1 MADRFP
7 LILNTSTNQIQE
19 IASGDNLDL
28 TGTGINNAGVI
39 TATTFIGNLTGNVT
53 GNVTGNI
60 NGNLT
65 GTLQTAAQPNI
76 TSLGTLSSL
85 NVTGNATIGGVLTYE
100 DVTSVDSVGIITARA
115 GVHCST
121 DGAGNGIKVG
131 AGSDFELFHNGTNS
145 YIDNNTGDLYL
156 QTTGS
161 GDDIFI
167 ESADDFFIKVNG
179 SDIAMQAY
187 GGAYVELRNNNEAKF
202 RTTTEGI
209 EVLDLSNNAATV
221 KMNTSGGYAGAL
233 YAVNNNVIAL
243 TAGNYNYVIKGN
255 SGGSTELYHTGNA
268 KKLETTSSG
277 ISVTGGMTA
286 TSTSAGAYQFATSGT
301 PTTFAVTGQAEVTI
315 GGGATKDNALAIESN
330 TTSGL
335 DYDSNIVLAR
345 SRGTYTSKGIVQSG
359 DFLGRVGFYGY
370 DGAEYERAAEIAAI
384 IDGTPGTNDMPTR
397 LEFKTTP
404 DGANVPTTK
413 LKIAK
418 TGNIHLPIDNQKLYF
433 GADLDLEILHSG
445 STGVI
450 DNNTGDLYIKTTGS
464 GDDIIINS
472 ADDINLMVQN
482 GEQALTAY
490 GNGSVE
496 LYHDN
501 TKRFET
507 SSSGVTVTGTINF
520 GSGMGSGL
528 NSNGFNINF
537 ADSNG
542 SQDMAKFG
550 DSGDLK
556 IYHQSN
562 SSYIINATGNLNIGS
577 NNEVRIK
584 GGSDV
589 AENMAV
595 FKDNG
600 SVELYH
606 DAAKKLETFASGIIV
621 YGPEGQ
627 GGLVNIYADEGDDN
641 ADKWRLHANPNGSFY
656 IQNYTSGSW
665 ENNLAAT
672 GNGATELYYDNT
684 IKLATSSS
692 GVAITGQAVA
702 TGNSA
707 KFQAVESGGAT
718 VEIRCG
724 GAEGYIGTQTGHKI
738 SFITS
743 GNRTMTLL
751 PNKSLCIGLKGTT
764 GNTSHH
770 STIGWEMSDGWTKGV
785 FSGAVAGNTPWT
797 LYNENSAY
805 NRYMGY
811 IKFDG
816 GFANYSSNDINL
828 CDERVKKDF
837 AEVPSQW
844 NNIKNIGFKHF
855 RYQEDSSSEPLKI
868 GVVAQ
873 QVETIYPDLV
883 DEDWPQGDANPNT
896 HEKNTGDFYKSVKEE
911 QLLMYSVKALQ
922 EAMAKIET
930 LEAEVAALKG
940 S

>member
-7 LILNTSTNQIQE
+7 LILNTSANQIQE
-19 IASGDNLDL
+19 IASGDTLDL
-28 TGTGINNAGVI
+28 TGVGINNAGIITAASFSGPIVAGAGTSNIVAGII
-39 TATTFIGNLTGNVT
+39 TATQIDLNGDIDVDGHTNLDNLSVAGVSTFAGNADFSSGVDVTGNIIATGEIQCKDISLIDTTPKITFFDTDNNPDYTISANSGSWRVTDSTSSAERLVVNSDGHVDVLGNLDVGAGVDVT
-53 GNVTGNI
+53 GNVIASGNVSGVDGTFTGNV
-60 NGNLT
+60 
-65 GTLQTAAQPNI
+65 
-76 TSLGTLSSL
+76 S
-85 NVTGNATIGGVLTYE
+85 IGGTLTYE
-100 DVTSVDSVGIITARA
+100 DVTNIDSVGIITARA
-115 GVHCST
+115 GINLTGGDITLGDSAGPHKLKFGADADFQLFHNGSNNYIDV
-121 DGAGNGIKVG
+121 AGNGHLYIRPKANFYIQDYTNGEVWIDGTLNGGVKLYNNGIKKFETDGNGITVQGNINMATDSTLQLGVG
-131 AGSDFELFHNGTNS
+131 NDFKLFHNGTTNYIRS
-145 YIDNNTGDLYL
+145 ANGNIQIDNN
-156 QTTGS
+156 S
-161 GDDIFI
+161 GVVNAKFI
-167 ESADDFFIKVNG
+167 P
-179 SDIAMQAY
+179 
-187 GGAYVELRNNNEAKF
+187 GGA
-202 RTTTEGI
+202 
-209 EVLDLSNNAATV
+209 S
-221 KMNTSGGYAGAL
+221 
-233 YAVNNNVIAL
+233 
-243 TAGNYNYVIKGN
+243 
-255 SGGSTELYHTGNA
+255 ELYHNGS
-268 KKLETTSSG
+268 KKFETT
-277 ISVTGGMTA
+277 
-286 TSTSAGAYQFATSGT
+286 
-301 PTTFAVTGQAEVTI
+301 
-315 GGGATKDNALAIESN
+315 
-330 TTSGL
+330 
-335 DYDSNIVLAR
+335 
-345 SRGTYTSKGIVQSG
+345 
-359 DFLGRVGFYGY
+359 
-370 DGAEYERAAEIAAI
+370 
-384 IDGTPGTNDMPTR
+384 
-397 LEFKTTP
+397 
-404 DGANVPTTK
+404 
-413 LKIAK
+413 
-418 TGNIHLPIDNQKLYF
+418 
-433 GADLDLEILHSG
+433 
-445 STGVI
+445 
-450 DNNTGDLYIKTTGS
+450 
-464 GDDIIINS
+464 
-472 ADDINLMVQN
+472 
-482 GEQALTAY
+482 
-490 GNGSVE
+490 
-496 LYHDN
+496 
-501 TKRFET
+501 
-507 SSSGVTVTGTINF
+507 SSGVTVTGTINF

-600 SVELYH
+600 AVELYH
-606 DAAKKLETFASGIIV
+606 DAAKKVETTANGIIV
-621 YGPEGQ
+621 YGPEGG
-627 GGLVNIYADEGDDN
+627 GGLINLYADEGDDN
-641 ADKWRLHANPNGSFY
+641 ADKYRLHSNPNGSFY
-656 IQNYTSGSW
+656 LQNYTSGSW

-684 IKLATSSS
+684 PKLVTEQGGINVKSPGSDWNNIERTSNGYYGFAFRKEDGSS
-692 GVAITGQAVA
+692 FNGYLGFTGGGSEINNTSAAQDLVIRSETNIILSKGYSTRLLKTDSNGAVSLYYGNGEKFYTSPNGISITGQAVA

-751 PNKSLCIGLKGTT
+751 ANKSLCIGLKGTT
-764 GNTSHH
+764 GNTSHN

-883 DEDWPQGDANPNT
+883 DEDWPQGDANPHT
-896 HEKNTGDFYKSVKEE
+896 HEKNTGDFYKSVREE